1 MTTHRGRLLRSISA
15 FTLLFA
21 LAVAGSGCP
30 GSAAPDLPDVGVQ
43 TGALGVHIKK
53 PVVEINKL
61 EYTIT
66 HSGQFYRKGA
76 FVIDKLESNF
86 SAVVGGIEANSGYM
100 LHLEAVAP
108 KPGETKD
115 SKCEGSAPFDVEVGE
130 TTVVSLLLHCEGYEE
145 KTPVERCPIVS
156 SVRVLP
162 SEAPIG
168 KCVVLKALANVLG
181 TLRTPLNY
189 KWRSSS
195 GKLQNDEPHVA
206 KLECTE
212 IGIST
217 VTVDLATTD
226 SECAN
231 DSVAIHVT
239 CTSGDTR
246 SRRHAE
252 MGAAGSSPKH

>member
-1 MTTHRGRLLRSISA
+1 MTTRRGRVLRSSSA

-21 LAVAGSGCP
+21 LAIAGGGCP
-30 GSAAPDLPDVGVQ
+30 GSAAPDIPEVGVQ

-53 PVVEINKL
+53 PVADVKKL

-66 HSGQFYRKGA
+66 RSGQFYRKGA
-76 FVIDKLESNF
+76 FVIDKLENNF
-86 SAVVGGIEANSGYM
+86 SAVVGGIEANSGYLLNM
-100 LHLEAVAP
+100 KAVAP
-108 KPGETKD
+108 LPDSDKP
-115 SKCEGSAPFDVEVGE
+115 SKCEGAAPFDVEVGE
-130 TTVVSLLLHCEGYEE
+130 TTVVSLTLHCEGYEE

-168 KCVVLKALANVLG
+168 KCVILKAIANVIG
-181 TLRTPLNY
+181 TLRTPLHY
-189 KWRSSS
+189 RWKSSS

-212 IGIST
+212 TGIST
-217 VTVDLATTD
+217 VTVDLETTD

-246 SRRHAE
+246 SHRHAE
-252 MGAAGSSPKH
+252 MGAAGSAPKH